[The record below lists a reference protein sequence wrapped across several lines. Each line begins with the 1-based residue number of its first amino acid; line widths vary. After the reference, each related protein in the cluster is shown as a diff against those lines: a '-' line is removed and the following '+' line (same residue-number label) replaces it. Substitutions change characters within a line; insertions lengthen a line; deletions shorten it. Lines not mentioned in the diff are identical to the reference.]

1 MADAG
6 RDAIIHEIL
15 DEMTNWEARDRMG
28 IFRKWLQ
35 SQVSLVHLHVLTV
48 IEADGPMP
56 MSKLADALDVSVAS
70 ATGIVDRMEQ
80 RGLVRRIHS
89 QEDRRV
95 VLVEKTDAGDDVF
108 KSIGESRRAGLAH
121 ILSSLTEDELRG
133 YLAGTRAIRRARAAA
148 AAMFAAKGAEPAGG
162 APRWVACSGPTCG
175 PTRPSSCWSWGCCSS
190 APSATST
197 CRT

>member
-1 MADAG
+1 MSDAD

-48 IEADGPMP
+48 IEADGPLP

-89 QEDRRV
+89 KEDRRV
-95 VLVEKTDAGDDVF
+95 VLVEKTEAGDDVF

-148 AAMFAAKGAEPAGG
+148 AAMFAAKGSEAVDPATATESRGD
-162 APRWVACSGPTCG
+162 A
-175 PTRPSSCWSWGCCSS
+175 TR
-190 APSATST
+190 
-197 CRT
+197 